1 MEEEIIKDKEVT
13 LDIHIKEMEDDQDKK
28 DEKKTK
34 SMRKQPKK
42 QAKKVEK
49 AKTSDLENDKD
60 VQSAK
65 EEPVSED
72 KENKKEIDFYS
83 EKKEII
89 KVENLTKDYGNGRGI
104 FDISF
109 TINKGEV
116 FGFVGTNGS
125 GKTTT
130 IRHIMGFLKAREG
143 SVEVLGLDA
152 WKDSSEI
159 KMYVSYIPGE
169 IAFPDLNTGTLFLK
183 SQAELLKL
191 KDMTYANELIS
202 RLQLDTSANLK
213 RMSKG
218 MKQKTAIVAALMA
231 NKDILILDEPTTGL
245 DPLMREVFLDIILE
259 EKQKGKTILMSSQMF
274 DELEITCD
282 RVALILNGK
291 IIDIA
296 DIEKLKNPTYRMY
309 KIEFKSP
316 DDYQKFKKL
325 KYEFIRFQ
333 DKYNQVTI
341 KIEEKRF
348 NKLFNDLK
356 NYNLKFIS
364 EVKNNLERHF
374 RQVLAMQGDDYVY
387 KEEVTRKDR
396 KRAKKQIKQEKK
408 EKRREEDVQ

>member
-1 MEEEIIKDKEVT
+1 MEEEVVLNQQDT
-13 LDIHIKEMEDDQDKK
+13 LQSE
-28 DEKKTK
+28 
-34 SMRKQPKK
+34 
-42 QAKKVEK
+42 EK
-49 AKTSDLENDKD
+49 AKQENICTNKIGATGNQSINQEEKNKGNMLADADNAKDQHNRFTSKNI
-60 VQSAK
+60 
-65 EEPVSED
+65 
-72 KENKKEIDFYS
+72 ENKKTDNFS
-83 EKKEII
+83 AKKEII
-89 KVENLTKDYGNGRGI
+89 KVENLTKDYGAGRGI

-143 SVEVLGLDA
+143 SVKVLGLDA
-152 WKDSSEI
+152 WKNSSEI
-159 KMYVSYIPGE
+159 KKYVSYIPGE

-183 SQAELLKL
+183 SQAELLNL
-191 KDMTYANELIS
+191 NDMTYANELIS

-282 RVALILNGK
+282 RVALILNGR

-296 DIEKLKNPTYRMY
+296 EIDKLKNPTYRMY
-309 KIEFKSP
+309 KIEFKNT
-316 DDYQKFKKL
+316 DEYQKFRNL

-341 KIEEKRF
+341 KIEAKRL

-374 RQVLAMQGDDYVY
+374 KQVLAMQGDDYVY
-387 KEEVTRKDR
+387 KDEVTRKDR
-396 KRAKKQIKQEKK
+396 KKVKKQIKRKKK